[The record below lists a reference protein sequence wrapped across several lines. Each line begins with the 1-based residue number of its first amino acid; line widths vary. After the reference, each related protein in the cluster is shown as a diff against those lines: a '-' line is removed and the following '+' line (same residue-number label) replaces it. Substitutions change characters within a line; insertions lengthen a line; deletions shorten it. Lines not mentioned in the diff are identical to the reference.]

1 MKGPFITMQTF
12 IQSFGGEGT
21 IINLVSLAVALP
33 GPGSS
38 SYSSTKLAL
47 ISIGQNLSLG
57 MQSSLLRFFSMFGKD

>member
-1 MKGPFITMQTF
+1 MKGTFITIQNF

-21 IINLVSLAVALP
+21 IINLVSLAAALP

-38 SYSSTKLAL
+38 SYSSTKLAM

-57 MQSSLLRFFSMFGKD
+57 THSSLLRYFPMSGKD